1 MTLSR
6 DDILKRP
13 DLVSVDVPEWGG
25 EVLLRP
31 LSAKASMAIIGDD
44 QPQSAVAAKLI
55 VASLVDASGERLFSD
70 DDVTIVED
78 LAAKAVLGLSREIMR
93 LNGFGRDDIE
103 RTVGESEPS
112 QDGGSSTA

>member
-13 DLVSVDVPEWGG
+13 ELVSVDMPEWGG
-25 EVLLRP
+25 AVLLRP
-31 LSAKASMAIIGDD
+31 LSAKASMAIVGDD

-55 VASLVDASGERLFSD
+55 VASLVDEAGETLFAED
-70 DDVTIVED
+70 DIGLIED
-78 LAAKAVLGLSREIMR
+78 LDAKAVLRLSREIMR
-93 LNGFGRDDIE
+93 LNGLGGDDIE
-103 RTVGESEPS
+103 RTAGESEPS